1 MAYLIFQMGGG
12 NHVDYE
18 VPARPLTIGRS
29 PEADLQIGDEKISRL
44 HCGIRAEGDVFIIKD
59 FGSTNG
65 TFVND
70 QKIHESNLK
79 FGDTIRIG
87 HTMLLFQAEARKHA
101 TARIPEV
108 IEVELPDQP
117 FSKAM
122 QQLADEAT
130 RASQRP
136 PISPSAQ

>member
-1 MAYLIFQMGGG
+1 MAYLIFQLGGG
-12 NHVDYE
+12 GHVDYE
-18 VPARPLTIGRS
+18 VPAKPLTIGRS
-29 PEADLQIGDEKISRL
+29 PDADLQIGDEKISRL
-44 HCGIRAEGDVFIIKD
+44 HCGIRPEGGAFVIKD

-70 QKIHESNLK
+70 QKIKETSLK

-87 HTMLLFQAEARKHA
+87 HTMLMFQAEARKHA
-101 TARIPEV
+101 TSRLPEV

-130 RASQRP
+130 RAGQRP
-136 PISPSAQ
+136 PTLPSAQ